1 MTSQIHSNYLSAVL
15 VSHYHMKQLSSLC
28 FMREFH
34 MSDIKQEEKGGK
46 LQKTE
51 SRTVIPLGKYAKQPE
66 QHVKRRYLEKISV
79 IGIDRATLADLPL
92 DPERLPLIESTDL
105 LCYLVIDTSYYTAQQ
120 FKAFKSLEAYNQMV
134 SGFITSVQGKIIC
147 DKFVVLGKVR
157 HSQRM
162 TECRCLVCV
171 ITTKEGSILS
181 AHCLGCKAGLGETC
195 SHIASILFYIGAWT
209 RIHGKLACTQVKCT
223 WLLPTYVN
231 EVPYATEENINF
243 RSAAKF

>member
-1 MTSQIHSNYLSAVL
+1 ML

-34 MSDIKQEEKGGK
+34 MSDIKQEEKG
-46 LQKTE
+46 E
-51 SRTVIPLGKYAKQPE
+51 SYK
-66 QHVKRRYLEKISV
+66 
-79 IGIDRATLADLPL
+79 
-92 DPERLPLIESTDL
+92 
-105 LCYLVIDTSYYTAQQ
+105 AQQ

-134 SGFITSVQGKIIC
+134 SGFITSAQGKIIC

-162 TECRCLVCV
+162 TECRCLV
-171 ITTKEGSILS
+171 GSILS

-223 WLLPTYVN
+223 WLLPTYVS